1 MNYEKIYN
9 QLIEKRKSCILEK
22 SIGNELHHII
32 PRSLNG
38 NSAQCNLVYLTVREH
53 YIAHLLLWKI
63 TLLKFGE
70 DSDQHKKMQHAFR
83 MMCIFNKKHSR
94 RFKFNSRLYEKY
106 KKKAY
111 ETTYTDEFRLKC
123 SLAKRGE
130 KNPNYHKFGKD
141 NPNYG
146 SKRTLEQR
154 KRMSEKQKE
163 IAKRLGPKTGKN
175 SPLFGRIRLRNI
187 ETNKTINVNP
197 DDVQKYLNTNKWI
210 IGGHITS
217 EETKQKISKANFGRK
232 MTAQQCQN
240 ISNGL
245 NKRYAGENGDK
256 IRKAISDNNKQ
267 LVWITNIKTNKV
279 IRIKNSDLDKYL
291 STNEWIKGR
300 KNLNTANYIWLHNK
314 QLNVRVRIHKD
325 NINELQ
331 KLITSGYE
339 YGTGNHNTGVQ
350 KGTKNIKNSLHR
362 SGTRRL
368 ICPDGSK
375 KYIKIEDIPHYIEL
389 GWKQSKR
396 SKPIK

>member
-9 QLIEKRKSCILEK
+9 QLIEKRKIQILEK
-22 SIGNELHHII
+22 NIGNELHHII

-38 NSAQCNLVYLTVREH
+38 NNAQCNLVYLTVREH

-70 DSDQHKKMQHAFR
+70 ESDQHKKMQHAFR
-83 MMCIFNKKHSR
+83 MMCIFSKKYSR
-94 RFKFNSRLYEKY
+94 KFKFNSKLYEKY

-111 ETTYTDEFRLKC
+111 ETTYNDEFRLKC

-163 IAKRLGPKTGKN
+163 IAKRLGPRNGEK
-175 SPLFGRIRLRNI
+175 SPSFGRIRLRNI
-187 ETNKTINVNP
+187 ETNKTINVKP
-197 DDVQKYLNTNKWI
+197 TDVQKYLDTNNWI
-210 IGGHITS
+210 IGGQIIS
-217 EETKQKISKANFGRK
+217 NETKQKISKANLGRK

-245 NKRYAGENGDK
+245 NKRYSGENGDK

-267 LVWITNIKTNKV
+267 LVWISNIKTNKV
-279 IRIKNSDLDKYL
+279 IRIKNFELDKYL
-291 STNEWIKGR
+291 STSEWIKGR
-300 KNLNTANYIWLHNK
+300 KNLNTTNYIWLHNK
-314 QLNVRVRIHKD
+314 QLDIRVRIHKD
-325 NINELQ
+325 NINEIQ
-331 KLITSGYE
+331 RLIDNGYE
-339 YGTGNHNTGVQ
+339 YGTGKHNTGVQ

-362 SGTRRL
+362 SGTRKL
-368 ICPDGSK
+368 IGPDGSK
-375 KYIKIEDIPHYIEL
+375 KYIKIKDIQKYIEL
-389 GWKQSKR
+389 GWKLSKS
-396 SKPIK
+396 SKLI